1 MRYVVE
7 YLEGMLGWALLTLLV
22 YIPLRALWLRR
33 KAKREGQFRFRFLR
47 ELGLLLFTLC
57 YVAVLSQT
65 VLSDL
70 STFSLSNVGSRINLI
85 PGLVFADAKE
95 SAFGLLICLLG
106 NLAVLMPIGFLM
118 PLLWKKANFPGT
130 LLFCALTSLG
140 YELLQLPLAY
150 RFTDIDDLWL
160 NTLGG
165 AVGCALALLLL
176 RLFPRLREIFNDTP

>member
-1 MRYVVE
+1 MRYVAY
-7 YLEGMLGWALLTLLV
+7 YLEEMLPWALLALLA
-22 YIPLRALWLRR
+22 YIPLRALWLWRR
-33 KAKREGQFRFRFLR
+33 AKREGQLRFRFLR
-47 ELGLLLFTLC
+47 ELGLLVFALV

-65 VLSDL
+65 VLTDL
-70 STFSLSNVGSRINLI
+70 SAFSFSNVGKRINLT
-85 PGLVFADAKE
+85 PGLVFATARGSDAGFVI
-95 SAFGLLICLLG
+95 SLLG
-106 NLAVLMPIGFLM
+106 NIAVLVPVGFLL
-118 PLLWKKANFPGT
+118 PLLWKKANFPRT